1 MIDTVFGSLADGR
14 RIVVSSWIGTTV
26 FAVVAVVATVTLGP
40 VRYVAVGVDLALFA
54 IGVVVFFWA
63 YAVAVGRSREVEIGI
78 GGLFFL
84 AGRQTAPR
92 QVKWYLI
99 GSFAI
104 QVVVAVAT
112 ASIRP
117 FTTLAFGILVP
128 LHALAH
134 TGLWAARYGR
144 FGPRT
149 TPTARR
155 IEQNAGHG

>member
-1 MIDTVFGSLADGR
+1 
-14 RIVVSSWIGTTV
+14 
-26 FAVVAVVATVTLGP
+26 
-40 VRYVAVGVDLALFA
+40 VGVA
-54 IGVVVFFWA
+54 VFFWA
-63 YAVAVGRSREVEIGI
+63 YAVAVARSREVEIGI

-84 AGRQTAPR
+84 AGRDTAPR
-92 QVKWYLI
+92 QVKWWLI
-99 GSFAI
+99 GSFAV
-104 QVVVAVAT
+104 QVVAAVTT

-134 TGLWAARYGR
+134 TGLWAARHGR

-149 TPTARR
+149 TPDGRR

>member
-1 MIDTVFGSLADGR
+1 MIGTMFGSLDQGR
-14 RIVVSSWIGTTV
+14 RIMASSWIGTGVFTV
-26 FAVVAVVATVTLGP
+26 LAVLATAVLGP
-40 VRYVAVGVDLALFA
+40 VRYVAVGGDLVLFVV
-54 IGVVVFFWA
+54 GVVVFFWA

-84 AGRQTAPR
+84 AGPGTAPGR
-92 QVKWYLI
+92 VKWHLN
-99 GSFAI
+99 GSFAA

-112 ASIRP
+112 ASARP

-134 TGLWAARYGR
+134 TGLWAARYGH

-149 TPTARR
+149 TPSGPR